1 MSTLLKGAPVAKKI
15 NADTARRST
24 LLRERGVVPTLA
36 IVRSDDRDDT
46 TAYERSAIKRCNA
59 QGVQVRSVYLEP
71 DISREDYLTAIRA
84 LNDDISIHGVL
95 VLSPL
100 PKSMDESI
108 LSHTLSPKK
117 DVDGITPGSQ
127 AGVFSGSGEGFA
139 PCTAQAC
146 VEILE
151 HYGIPISGK
160 KTAVV
165 GRSMTVGRPAAM
177 LLMTKN
183 ATVTICH
190 TRTEDLAA
198 ICRGA
203 DIIIAA
209 TGKAG
214 SVQREAFAPGQAVV
228 DVGFHEVDG
237 AFCGDADFAAADD
250 IAAYV
255 TPVPGGVGAVTTA
268 LLAAHTV
275 EAAERIHSS
284 SN

>member
-15 NADTARRST
+15 NADTAARCEK
-24 LLRERGVVPTLA
+24 LRAVGIVPTLA

-46 TAYERSAIKRCNA
+46 TAYERSAIKRCNSL
-59 QGVQVRSVYLEP
+59 GIDTRPVYLEP
-71 DISREDYLTAIRA
+71 NISKEDYLAAIDA
-84 LNDDISIHGVL
+84 LNLDTGVHGVL

-100 PKSMDESI
+100 PGSVDEKS
-108 LSHTLSPKK
+108 LSRRLAPEK

-127 AGVFSGSGEGFA
+127 AGVFSGSGEGFP

-151 HYGIPISGK
+151 HYGIPISGSK
-160 KTAVV
+160 AAVV

-177 LLMTKN
+177 LLMAKN

-190 TRTEDLAA
+190 TRTKDVAA
-198 ICRGA
+198 VCRDC

-209 TGKAG
+209 TGVAG
-214 SVQREAFAPGQAVV
+214 SVARAAFVPGQAVV

-237 AFCGDADFAAADD
+237 AFCGDADFDAAAE
-250 IAAYV
+250 IAEYV

-275 EAAERIHSS
+275 TAAQRAVEK
-284 SN
+284 

>member
-15 NADTARRST
+15 NANTASRSA
-24 LLRERGVVPTLA
+24 LLRKRGIIPTLA

-59 QGVQVRSVYLEP
+59 QGVEVHSVYLEP
-71 DISREDYLTAIRA
+71 GIAKDDYLAAIQA
-84 LNDDISIHGVL
+84 LNDDASIHGVL

-100 PKSMDESI
+100 PKSVDEKS
-108 LSHTLSPKK
+108 LSHVLSPQK

-127 AGVFSGSGEGFA
+127 AGVFSGSQEGFP

-151 HYGIPISGK
+151 HYEIPISGRK
-160 KTAVV
+160 AAVV
-165 GRSMTVGRPAAM
+165 GRSMTVGRPAAL
-177 LLMTKN
+177 LLMARN
-183 ATVTICH
+183 ATVTLCH
-190 TRTEDLAA
+190 SRTEDVAA
-198 ICRGA
+198 ICREA
-203 DIIIAA
+203 DIVIAA
-209 TGKAG
+209 TGKVG
-214 SVQREAFAPGQAVV
+214 SVPREAFAPGQAVV

-237 AFCGDADFAAADD
+237 SFCGDADFTAADE
-250 IAAYV
+250 IAAFV

-275 EAAERIHSS
+275 DAAEKYAETI
-284 SN
+284 